1 LHQAVA
7 LLFVN
12 RQTCVKDWAG
22 LTAIIVVIATAS
34 VVESPNTSSVS
45 DVSSLDS
52 SIVVMAAAVVA
63 TAAVAAA
70 ARLNFHPVS
79 SFFKLYTW
87 GSSSAPSS
95 GFVPSSCLFPLV
107 SSVIGYLSFPDD
119 ELP

>member
-22 LTAIIVVIATAS
+22 LTAIIASIATAS

-70 ARLNFHPVS
+70 ARNSRRLNFHPVS

-107 SSVIGYLSFPDD
+107 SSVPDD